1 MTGETALTLCE
12 QKVKQNPLQTGKM
25 PRACADGDQAEDQ
38 DKHTEELIFPDGVVA
53 GEWNKWLHMV
63 MALPLDDW

>member
-1 MTGETALTLCE
+1 
-12 QKVKQNPLQTGKM
+12 M